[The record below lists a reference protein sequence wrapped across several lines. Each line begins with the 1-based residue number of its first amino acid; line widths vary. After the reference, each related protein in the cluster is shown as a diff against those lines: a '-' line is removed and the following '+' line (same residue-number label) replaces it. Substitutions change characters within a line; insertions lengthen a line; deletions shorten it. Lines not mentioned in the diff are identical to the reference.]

1 MPNSPT
7 EKSTAKGYAHAIGA
21 ATFLAGI
28 TPFSFLDAADLA
40 WAAEKVKSISHPADV
55 KLFTQ
60 GISRVNALHII
71 VSGAARRHFEGEDH
85 GMEGSLLGE
94 GDLFGGISMLLNDGI
109 CIRSL
114 HTTEPTQFLLLAKA
128 DFFEICQNNKQF
140 LEFFT
145 DTFGKRMLDRS
156 YAAIVSKTI
165 QPSEES
171 LHFLN
176 RRVDSIARKNPLFCS
191 EETTIQT
198 AAGLMREKRCST
210 ILVRNR
216 DGRFTGIVT
225 DNDLR
230 NKVVAT
236 GMDIRQ
242 PVTVIMSFPLET
254 IAAEALIVEAVMTML
269 QTRCKSL
276 PVTGDNREMVGIL
289 TNTDIL
295 AARGQSPLLLGRE
308 VASASSIADLREQYR
323 RLPGVIQSMIASGA
337 KAENITRLIS
347 VIADAVRDR
356 VIDLALDGCGPP
368 PCPFAF
374 MVMGS
379 EGRREQTLKTDQDN
393 AIIYRDG
400 NDSENRERHTYFL
413 TLASVICSSLNEIGY
428 HFCKGGVMAQNP
440 RWCQPLAVWKSNLRS
455 WFREAEPEDVL
466 RSAIF
471 FDFRCARGDRDLVDD
486 LRRCLGN
493 ELAQWPQFLGYLA
506 MNAQH
511 FRPPL
516 GFFRNFLVESKG
528 VHRDTFDMKKVM
540 TPIVD
545 FARIHAL
552 KNGIEA
558 TSTPERL
565 RRAAATETMSRDL
578 CMEMEQAH
586 AFLMQL
592 RISRQ
597 VHAVMVERTPPD
609 NHLNPDKLTKI
620 EQTML
625 REIFSRIAR
634 MQKEL
639 AFALQGP

>member
-1 MPNSPT
+1 MPNSPI
-7 EKSTAKGYAHAIGA
+7 EKSTPSIGA
-21 ATFLAGI
+21 ASFLAGVA
-28 TPFSFLDAADLA
+28 PFSFLDTADLA
-40 WAAEKVKSISHPADV
+40 RAAEKVQSVSHPADV

-60 GISRVNALHII
+60 GISRVNALYI
-71 VSGAARRHFEGEDH
+71 VVNGAARRHFEGKDH
-85 GMEGSLLGE
+85 DMEGSLLGE

-114 HTTEPTQFLLLAKA
+114 HTTEQTQFLLLPKA
-128 DFFEICQNNKQF
+128 DFFEICKKNQQF

-156 YAAIVSKTI
+156 YAAIVAKTI

-176 RRVDSIARKNPLFCS
+176 RRVDSIARKNPLACS
-191 EETTIQT
+191 EDTTIR
-198 AAGLMREKRCST
+198 AAARLMRERKCST
-210 ILVRNR
+210 ILVCNPV
-216 DGRFTGIVT
+216 GHFTGIVT

-230 NKVVAT
+230 NKVVAA
-236 GMDIRQ
+236 GMDIER
-242 PVTVIMSFPLET
+242 PVSAIMSSPLET
-254 IAAEALIVEAVMTML
+254 IAAEALMVEAVMTML

-276 PVTGDNREMVGIL
+276 PVIGENREMVGIL

-295 AARGQSPLLLGRE
+295 AARGQSPLLLGRKI
-308 VASASSIADLREQYR
+308 ASAMSVADLKEQYR
-323 RLPGVIQSMIASGA
+323 RLPGVIQSMIACGA
-337 KAENITRLIS
+337 KAEIITRLIS
-347 VIADAVRDR
+347 VIADAIRDR
-356 VIDLALDGCGPP
+356 VIDLALEHCGPT

-393 AIIYRDG
+393 AIIYHDG
-400 NDSENRERHTYFL
+400 NDGPRHTYFL
-413 TLASVICSSLNEIGY
+413 KLGSTICGWLNEIGY
-428 HFCKGGVMAQNP
+428 HFCKGEVMASNP
-440 RWCQPLAVWKSNLRS
+440 RWCQPLSVWKSNLRS

-471 FDFRCARGDRDLVDD
+471 FDFRCARGDHDLVDE
-486 LRRCLGN
+486 LRRCLG
-493 ELAQWPQFLGYLA
+493 EQLAQWPQFLGYLA

-528 VHRDTFDMKKVM
+528 EHRDTFDMKKVM

-565 RRAAATETMSRDL
+565 RRAAAIEAMSRDL
-578 CMEMEQAH
+578 CMEMDQAH
-586 AFLMQL
+586 GFLMQL

-597 VHAVMVERTPPD
+597 VHAVMVERVPPD
-609 NHLNPDKLTKI
+609 NHLNPGRLTKI

-625 REIFSRIAR
+625 REIFTRIAR

-639 AFALQGP
+639 AYTLQGP